1 MPPLGGVH
9 SAWGS
14 VWYGWYGVGLGGI
27 SCFGGKGGGLLGQG
41 RFFFEG
47 FFFGKK
53 IQGGLKMMIFLVQ
66 YI

>member
-41 RFFFEG
+41 RFFLKVSFLE
-47 FFFGKK
+47 KK
-53 IQGGLKMMIFLVQ
+53 SRED
-66 YI
+66 